1 MSSFSHIRPS
11 LTRRSFLQS
20 TVATVGALAATPAFS
35 GQEPRK
41 PFNRQIEHA
50 REVASSI
57 LKPTPQQL
65 EHGLR
70 LHRESVVFDAYGFAP
85 RSAVDGDALAQLID
99 EGCSYLE
106 YKDMNEDMSMTR
118 CVTDPVEQ
126 AEFLEAWRASGVT
139 CIYQNA
145 GEEGQSVMMLM
156 KRLSRFTFLTDMLR
170 ESVSKAVTP
179 DDVEAAN
186 TAGRH
191 CLYLTGNGVPLT
203 EQWVSVQDE
212 LRYVRV
218 FFELGIRMMHL
229 TYNRRNMIG
238 DGCAETA
245 NGGLSDFGRSVIAE
259 MNRTGVVPDCA
270 HSGWQTSLES
280 AQVSDQPVVAS
291 HSTCGG
297 IHPHIRSKPDEVIRA
312 IADTGGYIGICC
324 ISRFLRGTG
333 DINAFLDHIDYIV
346 KKFGADH
353 VAIGTDVAYT
363 SQNAAEESRKIPRRP
378 KSRTR
383 FASLWPADDYV
394 TTTDARLSLS
404 WTNWPLFT
412 VGLVQRGHSDEVI
425 RKIIG
430 GNVMR
435 VARESLI

>member
-1 MSSFSHIRPS
+1 MPG
-11 LTRRSFLQS
+11 LPLDRRRFLQS
-20 TVATVGALAATPAFS
+20 SAAAFTGFGVAGRVQPSQAD
-35 GQEPRK
+35 EPDK
-41 PFNRQIEHA
+41 PLNRQIQHA
-50 REVASSI
+50 REVALSV
-57 LKPTPQQL
+57 LKPTPVQL
-65 EHGLR
+65 EHGMR
-70 LHRESVVFDAYGFAP
+70 LHAESVVFDAYGFAP
-85 RSAVDGDALAQLID
+85 RSAVDGDALAQLVE

-118 CVTDPVEQ
+118 CVTDAAER
-126 AEFLEAWRASGVT
+126 AEFRAAWRASGVT

-156 KRLSRFTFLTDMLR
+156 KRLARFTYLTDMLR
-170 ESVSKAVTP
+170 DSVAKAATP
-179 DDVEAAN
+179 ADVEAAKA
-186 TAGRH
+186 AGRH

-212 LRYVRV
+212 LRYVRI

-259 MNRTGVVPDCA
+259 MNRIGVVPDCA

-280 AQVSDQPVVAS
+280 AQVSTKPVVAS

-297 IHPHIRSKPDEVIRA
+297 IHPHIRSKPDNVLRA

-333 DINAFLDHIDYIV
+333 DINAFLDHIDYVV
-346 KKFGADH
+346 KKFGPDH

-394 TTTDARLSLS
+394 TSSDARLSLS

-430 GNVMR
+430 GNVLR
-435 VARESLI
+435 VARESLS